1 MNNPARLSM
10 ALAMDRA
17 ANASALRRWPRAV
30 VVKPLHAW
38 LIWGV
43 QSRSRRHAK
52 YRQYGGVGF
61 ASCQVASV
69 FFLDCLASEVSAA
82 CSRHRAR
89 SYVLRSIAPC
99 ARVKIRLTS

>member
-10 ALAMDRA
+10 ALAMDQA
-17 ANASALRRWPRAV
+17 ANASVSRRWPRAV
-30 VVKPLHAW
+30 VVKPVPAW

-43 QSRSRRHAK
+43 RSRSRRHAK

-69 FFLDCLASEVSAA
+69 FF
-82 CSRHRAR
+82 
-89 SYVLRSIAPC
+89 SIASLPRSQRP
-99 ARVKIRLTS
+99 ALDIGHGLTSCVQ